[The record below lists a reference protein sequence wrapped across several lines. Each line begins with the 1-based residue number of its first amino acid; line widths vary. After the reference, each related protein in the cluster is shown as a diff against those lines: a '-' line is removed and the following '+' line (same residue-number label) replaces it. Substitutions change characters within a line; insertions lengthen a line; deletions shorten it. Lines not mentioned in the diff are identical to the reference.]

1 MHVFISAGEPS
12 GDLHGANLIRALKAR
27 RPDLGVVG
35 LGGPRMA
42 AAGAELHYPLTD
54 LAVMWLGRALLNLPT
69 FFRVGRRAEVHF
81 RTAKPAA
88 LVVID
93 YPGFHWALA
102 KRAHRAGVP
111 VYYFVPP
118 QLWAWAGWR
127 VSKMRK
133 WVNCVLTA
141 LPFEDEWYRQRGVKT
156 HYIGHPYF
164 DEIAEQRIDDEFFAA
179 QRRTGTPIVALLPGS
194 RGQEVA
200 ANFPMMLAAAAKV
213 RAAVPG
219 VRFLVPAFQESQARM
234 AREML
239 AGSGLPAEVHVG
251 RTPEIIEAADACI
264 AVSGSVGLE
273 LTCRLKPT
281 VVVYKGSPVLRWLAD
296 RLMTCE
302 YISLVNLL
310 AGEEVYPEYATSGDE
325 SDAIARHV
333 IEWLTVPASREK
345 AVGKLREL
353 RDRVAVPGACER
365 AAEFLLGEIGATSSR
380 IPLMRSVA

>member
-27 RPDLGVVG
+27 RPGLGVAG
-35 LGGPRMA
+35 LGGPNMA

-69 FFRVGRRAEVHF
+69 FFKVGRRAEVHF
-81 RTAKPAA
+81 RSAKPAA
-88 LVVID
+88 LVIID

-127 VSKMRK
+127 VAKMRK
-133 WVNCVLTA
+133 WVKCVLTA
-141 LPFEDEWYRQRGVKT
+141 LPFEEEWYRQRGVRT

-164 DEIAEQRIDDEFFAA
+164 DEIAGQRIDPGFVAA
-179 QRRTGTPIVALLPGS
+179 HRRAGAPIVALLPGS
-194 RGQEVA
+194 RNQEVT
-200 ANFPMMLAAAAKV
+200 ANFPMMVAAAAKV
-213 RAAVPG
+213 RAAVPAA
-219 VRFLVPAFQESQARM
+219 RFLVPAFKDSQARA

-239 AGSGLPAEVHVG
+239 AGSGLPIEILVG
-251 RTPEIIEAADACI
+251 RTPDVIETADACV

-273 LTCRLKPT
+273 LMCRLKPT
-281 VVVYKGSPVLRWLAD
+281 VVVYKGSHVLRWLAD

-310 AGEEVYPEYATSGDE
+310 AGEAVFPEFATARDE

-333 IEWLTVPASREK
+333 VEWLTHPAAKET
-345 AVGKLREL
+345 AVGKLRAL
-353 RDRVAVPGACER
+353 RDRVAHPGSCER
-365 AAEFLLGEIGATSSR
+365 AAEFLLREIGDGTTSVTR
-380 IPLMRSVA
+380 RAA